1 LAGDRATEDAQRR
14 VTAPTAALRVRVCSS
29 AIRDRQGAVSTTSEY
44 AGLHQVSGRTKLGL
58 SLALTTVALWSVLPI
73 GLKVALGGLDAMT
86 LTWIRFVAA
95 TLFLGLLLR
104 ARGSMPSTARFDR
117 HHWTLLAVAAIG
129 LAGNYG
135 LYALGLHYTNAG
147 TAQVL
152 IQIAPMLFTLG
163 GIFVFREK
171 FALAQWIGLAV
182 LVTGLGLF
190 SFDQIS
196 HMIDGLDRYYAGIGF
211 IVVSAVAWAAYG
223 LAQKQL
229 LDRMGAPQIMLC
241 LYAAG
246 ALIFTPFAAPS
257 HLLEMTGVQL
267 GALVFC
273 TANMLLSYAT
283 FSEALD
289 HVEAT
294 RVSAII
300 SSVPL
305 GTLAAIHAASLFA
318 PTIFAPEA
326 ISNVGLAGAT
336 LVACGSLLTSLGK
349 N

>member
-1 LAGDRATEDAQRR
+1 VAT
-14 VTAPTAALRVRVCSS
+14 
-29 AIRDRQGAVSTTSEY
+29 TTEY
-44 AGLHQVSGRTKLGL
+44 TGLHQVSGRSSLGF
-58 SLALTTVALWSVLPI
+58 SLALATVALWSMLPV
-73 GLKVALGGLDAMT
+73 GLKVALGGLDALT
-86 LTWIRFVAA
+86 LTWIRFVTAA
-95 TLFLGLLLR
+95 LCLGLLLR
-104 ARGSMPSTARFDR
+104 ARGSMPSMSRLQR
-117 HHWTLLAVAAIG
+117 HHWILLGVAAIG

-135 LYALGLHYTNAG
+135 FYSLGLAYTNAG

-171 FALAQWIGLAV
+171 FAIAQWIGLAV
-182 LVTGLGLF
+182 LVTGLALF
-190 SFDQIS
+190 SSDQIS
-196 HMIDGLDRYYAGIGF
+196 HMVDGLDRYYAGIGF

-229 LDRMGAPQIMLC
+229 LGRMGAPQIMLC
-241 LYAAG
+241 LYVAG

-257 HLLEMTGVQL
+257 RLLEIDGVQL

-273 TANMLLSYAT
+273 TVNMLLSYAT

-326 ISNVGLAGAT
+326 ISNVGIAGAT
-336 LVACGSLLTSLGK
+336 LVVCGSLLTSLGK
-349 N
+349 A